1 MLSRATSAV
10 GAEILPCSLVMEKED
25 DDDEV
30 DLMCSLF
37 TDVAVDDVLTDAVK
51 DGDDLAD
58 CVEDDDVE
66 LEGIEAVVAGG
77 DATGGAFSRFEERDD
92 FDDGGGDDG
101 RTTLRTVAVLAA
113 VLGVEPAEDLR
124 DAADEVDGFVNLVV
138 RALLLLVDDFDDLL
152 ERALEL
158 TDKAIGGAVSGVLTA
173 AFS

>member
-10 GAEILPCSLVMEKED
+10 GAEILPCSLVMEDDD

-30 DLMCSLF
+30 DLMCSLL

-51 DGDDLAD
+51 DGNDLAD

-66 LEGIEAVVAGG
+66 LEGIEAEVAGG

-124 DAADEVDGFVNLVV
+124 DEVEGFVTLVV
-138 RALLLLVDDFDDLL
+138 RSLLLLVDDFDDLL

-158 TDKAIGGAVSGVLTA
+158 IDKAIGGAVSGVLTA